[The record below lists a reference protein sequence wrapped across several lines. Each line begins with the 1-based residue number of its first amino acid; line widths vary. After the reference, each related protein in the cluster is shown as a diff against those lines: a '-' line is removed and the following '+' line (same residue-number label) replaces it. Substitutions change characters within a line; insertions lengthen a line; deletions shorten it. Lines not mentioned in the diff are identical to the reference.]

1 MAITTVNYSA
11 NATITMDL
19 INLASSATLVAG
31 RESSEIDNTTNKYLD
46 ALVQGVVSVGTTP
59 TANTTISIYVYGSDR
74 SLTTAGA
81 WPTGGVLDSGS
92 PTGGL
97 DGVDSAETLTNS
109 GVLYSMLKL
118 GAIINVLVNTS
129 DVAYYVAPFS
139 VAQLFG
145 GVMPQFWGLYV
156 AHNTGVN
163 LRNNAVNTNS
173 FRYAGIKYDIA

>member
-1 MAITTVNYSA
+1 MAITTINYSS
-11 NATITMDL
+11 NTTITM
-19 INLASSATLVAG
+19 NLANLGSSATLVAG

-59 TANTTISIYVYGSDR
+59 TANTSISVYVYGSDR
-74 SLTTAGA
+74 SLAGSA
-81 WPTGGVLDSGS
+81 WPTGGGLN
-92 PTGGL
+92 PL
-97 DGVDSAETLTNS
+97 DGTDSAETFTNS
-109 GVLYSMLKL
+109 GPLYSMLRL
-118 GAIINVLVNTS
+118 GAIINVLAATS
-129 DVAYYVAPFS
+129 DLAYYLAPFS

-163 LRNNAVNTNS
+163 LRNNAVNTDS